1 MRRENIMALLRKY
14 IWTWILLLIAAVM
27 AGYLIYNALDLGEE
41 AFPVAGE
48 VTDFSMENV
57 DGSTVSLADTE
68 GKVRL
73 FYFYF
78 TSCPDVCP
86 VTTFSMSQ
94 VQDLLKEDGTFGR
107 DASFVSISF
116 DPEVDTREKIKE
128 FADRFKA
135 DYSGWYFLRGDAEQT
150 KQLARDSFKIIIEGD
165 KADNFVHA
173 NYIGLVDKDNNLRKV
188 YNASDMEAAA
198 PDVIARDVR
207 TLVNE

>member
-1 MRRENIMALLRKY
+1 MSLFRKY
-14 IWTWILLLIAAVM
+14 IWTWILLLIAAAM

-188 YNASDMEAAA
+188 YNASDMETAA

>member
-1 MRRENIMALLRKY
+1 MSLFRKY
-14 IWTWILLLIAAVM
+14 IWTWILLLIAAAM

>member
-1 MRRENIMALLRKY
+1 MIFKKY
-14 IWTWILLLIAAVM
+14 MWTWILLFIAAVM
-27 AGYLIYNALDLGEE
+27 AGFLIYNALDIGEE

-48 VTDFSMENV
+48 VSSFEMENV
-57 DGSTVSLADTE
+57 DGSTVTLADTE

-94 VQDLLKEDGTFGR
+94 VQDLLKEDGTFGK

-116 DPEVDTREKIKE
+116 DPEVDTKE
-128 FADRFKA
+128 TVKQFADRFNA
-135 DYSGWYFLRGDAEQT
+135 DYSGWYFLRGDAEET
-150 KQLARDSFKIIIEGD
+150 KQLARDSFKILIEGD

-173 NYIGLVDKDNNLRKV
+173 NYIGLVDRNNNLRKV
-188 YNASDMEAAA
+188 YNASDIEAAA

>member
-1 MRRENIMALLRKY
+1 MALFRKY
-14 IWTWILLLIAAVM
+14 IWTWILLLIAAAM

-57 DGSTVSLADTE
+57 DGSTVSLSDTE

-94 VQDLLKEDGTFGR
+94 VQELLKEDGTFGR

-135 DYSGWYFLRGDAEQT
+135 DYSGWYFLRGDAEET

-188 YNASDMEAAA
+188 YNASDMEASA

>member
-1 MRRENIMALLRKY
+1 MALLRKY
-14 IWTWILLLIAAVM
+14 IWTWILLLIAAAM

-57 DGSTVSLADTE
+57 DGSNVSLADTE

>member
-1 MRRENIMALLRKY
+1 MALFRKY

-116 DPEVDTREKIKE
+116 DPEVDTKEKIKE